1 MDEKRGQLNNES
13 KGKVLSAP
21 DNAQESANGTT
32 MNALRL
38 WYNKWDALGD
48 TIEGE
53 SVYPKCHFKNEI
65 QNFIVRFCFYLNMT
79 NEIQILDYHFHV

>member
-1 MDEKRGQLNNES
+1 MPLKMDLRVQMDEKRGQLNNES

-38 WYNKWDALGD
+38 
-48 TIEGE
+48 
-53 SVYPKCHFKNEI
+53 
-65 QNFIVRFCFYLNMT
+65 
-79 NEIQILDYHFHV
+79 